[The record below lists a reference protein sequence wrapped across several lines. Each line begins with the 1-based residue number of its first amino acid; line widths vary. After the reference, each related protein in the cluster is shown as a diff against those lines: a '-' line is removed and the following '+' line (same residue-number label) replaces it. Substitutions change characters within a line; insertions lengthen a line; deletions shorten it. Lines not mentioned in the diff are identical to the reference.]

1 MSTEE
6 NKAVARKFYELFE
19 TGDLKMAEE
28 VVAEDYVNLRAI
40 PGQTSGLAGLK
51 EVIKSFRAGVPD
63 IKFTIEE
70 QVAEGD
76 KVASRYSAKCT
87 HQGDFLG
94 VPGTGK
100 PLNFTGLVIHRLVD
114 GKIKEAWL
122 EFDMLTVLHQMGTI
136 STPGGNGK

>member
-6 NKAVARKFYELFE
+6 NKAVARRFYELFE
-19 TGDLKMAEE
+19 TGDLSAAEE
-28 VVAEDYVNLRAI
+28 IVADDFVNLRAI

-51 EVIKSFRAGVPD
+51 EVIKAFRAGVPD

-76 KVASRYSAKCT
+76 KVASRYSATCT

-94 VPGTGK
+94 VHGTSK
-100 PLNFTGLVIHRLVD
+100 PLNFTGLVIHRIVE
-114 GKIKEAWL
+114 GKIQDAWL
-122 EFDMLTVLHQMGTI
+122 EFDMFGVMRQMGAI
-136 STPGGNGK
+136 PTPA

>member
-19 TGDLKMAEE
+19 TGDLKAAEE
-28 VVAEDYVNLRAI
+28 VVAKDFVNLRAI
-40 PGQTSGLAGLK
+40 PGQTAGLAGLK
-51 EVIKSFRAGVPD
+51 EVIKAFRAGVPD

-76 KVASRYSAKCT
+76 KVASRYSATCT

-94 VPGTGK
+94 VPRTDK
-100 PLNFTGLVIHRLVD
+100 PLNFTGLVIHRIVE
-114 GKIKEAWL
+114 GKIQEAWL
-122 EFDMLTVLHQMGTI
+122 EFDMLGVMRQMGAI
-136 STPGGNGK
+136 PTPG

>member
-1 MSTEE
+1 MSTEK
-6 NKAVARKFYELFE
+6 NKVVARKFYELFE
-19 TGDLKMAEE
+19 TGNLKAAEAI
-28 VVAEDYVNLRAI
+28 VAEDFVNLRAI
-40 PGQTSGLAGLK
+40 PGQTPGLAGLK
-51 EVIKSFRAGVPD
+51 EVIQAFRAGVPD

-100 PLNFTGLVIHRLVD
+100 SLNFTGLVIHRIID
-114 GKIKEAWL
+114 GKIQNAWL
-122 EFDMLTVLHQMGTI
+122 EFDMFGVMRQMGTI
-136 STPGGNGK
+136 PAPGGNGK

>member
-6 NKAVARKFYELFE
+6 NKALARKFYELFE
-19 TGDLKMAEE
+19 TGDLKAAEE
-28 VVAEDYVNLRAI
+28 VVAKDFVNLRAI

-51 EVIKSFRAGVPD
+51 EVIKAFRAGVPD

-76 KVASRYSAKCT
+76 KVASRYSATCT

-100 PLNFTGLVIHRLVD
+100 PLNFTGLVIHRIVE
-114 GKIKEAWL
+114 GKIQEAWL
-122 EFDMLTVLHQMGTI
+122 EFDMLGVMRQMGAI
-136 STPGGNGK
+136 PTPD